1 MIPLFMKNKILF
13 LSTLFLFS
21 FFISFSQTDLL
32 DIADK
37 QTKPKKEFTIATF
50 KYTRLINTHTAETL
64 GKKTL
69 DVAISH
75 RFGNLNS
82 GGNNLWGLDGPAN
95 IRLAFEY
102 SHNGRLMI
110 GLGRSSYQKMF
121 DSFLKYRWLR
131 QTTDGKMPL
140 SVTLYAGMF
149 FTTLK
154 DANKLSNGF
163 DRYQYASDRLSYVY
177 QIIIARKFSSRFSL
191 QLAPIMVH
199 YNQVEKIR
207 DKNDSYALSTAA
219 RFKVSK
225 RLALTTEYVLR
236 LNHDYDENKYYDS
249 FGVGI
254 DIETGGHV
262 FQIHLTNSFGIADNQ
277 FIPYTSTQWNNA
289 GIRIGYNLS
298 RVFSLQKKEKK
309 K

>member
-1 MIPLFMKNKILF
+1 MKIKSLVF
-13 LSTLFLFS
+13 LTTLVFS
-21 FFISFSQTDLL
+21 FVNSFSQTDLL
-32 DIADK
+32 NIAD
-37 QTKPKKEFTIATF
+37 QQIKPKKELTIATF
-50 KYTRLINTHTAETL
+50 KYTRLINTHTVETL

-69 DVAISH
+69 DVAIAH

-82 GGNNLWGLDGPAN
+82 GANNLWGLDGPAN

-102 SHNGRLMI
+102 SHDGRLMV

-131 QTTDGKMPL
+131 QTTNGKMPL

-149 FTTLK
+149 CTTVK
-154 DANKLSNGF
+154 DVNKQANGF

-177 QIIIARKFSSRFSL
+177 QVIIARKFSSSFSL

-207 DKNDSYALSTAA
+207 DKNDIYALSTLA
-219 RFKVSK
+219 RLKVTK
-225 RLALTTEYVLR
+225 RLAITTEYVLR
-236 LNHDYDENKYYDS
+236 LNDDYDDNKFYDS
-249 FGVGI
+249 FGVGF

-262 FQIHLTNSFGIADNQ
+262 FQIHVTNSFGIADNQ
-277 FIPYTSTQWNNA
+277 FIPYTSNQWNNT
-289 GIRIGYNLS
+289 GIRLGYNLS
-298 RVFSLQKKEKK
+298 RVFSLQKK
-309 K
+309 